1 MADTAV
7 PNYDVQFIPAERRL
21 GDRRANPNAGLP
33 PGVTE
38 DRRKGDRRFHAEA
51 AARSITN

>member
-1 MADTAV
+1 MLNAIPTYEV
-7 PNYDVQFIPAERRL
+7 EFIPVERRM

-38 DRRKGDRRFHAEA
+38 DRRKGSRREPQA
-51 AARSITN
+51 ANNSQRAS